1 MIRFTTLVNPNT
13 AYTRTKEGELKMRAV
28 GDNQDKA
35 STRCHGVLFMFFP
48 ETTVGVIYTEKQ
60 AVSASHPLS
69 VYPLPQTSPYLSM
82 SSH

>member
-13 AYTRTKEGELKMRAV
+13 AYTRTKEGELKMSAV
-28 GDNQDKA
+28 GDNQDRA
-35 STRCHGVLFMFFP
+35 STRCHGVLFMFSP
-48 ETTVGVIYTEKQ
+48 EATVGVIYTEKQ
-60 AVSASHPLS
+60 AASHQLS